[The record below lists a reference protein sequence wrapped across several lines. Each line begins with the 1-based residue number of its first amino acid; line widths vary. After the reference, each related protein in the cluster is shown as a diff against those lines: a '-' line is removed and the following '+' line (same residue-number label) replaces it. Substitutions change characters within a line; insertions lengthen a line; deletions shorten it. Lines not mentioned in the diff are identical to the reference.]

1 MTEEKNDKID
11 IKSMN
16 YNEVKEYVKSINE
29 KPFRAKQLYEWIHKN
44 LVLSF
49 DEMTNLSKDF
59 RAKLDKSCT
68 IEGAR
73 VIKRQ
78 ISADGT
84 SKFLMRLSDGNTIVL
99 SGRLDTVTAPQLEA
113 ELEKILSDSDA
124 LVLDM
129 ANLEYISSAGLRV
142 ILKAQKAMNT
152 KGTMKLIH
160 VGESIM
166 EVFDITGFSDFLNI
180 E

>member
-1 MTEEKNDKID
+1 MSLNVEK
-11 IKSMN
+11 
-16 YNEVKEYVKSINE
+16 
-29 KPFRAKQLYEWIHKN
+29 
-44 LVLSF
+44 
-49 DEMTNLSKDF
+49 
-59 RAKLDKSCT
+59 
-68 IEGAR
+68 
-73 VIKRQ
+73 
-78 ISADGT
+78 
-84 SKFLMRLSDGNTIVL
+84 KFSDVNTIVL